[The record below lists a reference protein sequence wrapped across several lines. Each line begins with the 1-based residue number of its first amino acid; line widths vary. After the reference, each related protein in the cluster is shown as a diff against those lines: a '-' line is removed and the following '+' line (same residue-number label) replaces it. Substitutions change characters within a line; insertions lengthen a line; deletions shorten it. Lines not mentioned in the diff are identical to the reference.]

1 MARVVPLRRG
11 HHRGRGFVQVMQIV
25 MNPGLPDE
33 QVFPL
38 GEGVT
43 FIGRDVENQISVL
56 HRSLSRQHARLDA
69 SGGKVVLTDLQS
81 KNGTFVAGTRIARH
95 ELRSGDTFSCGAV
108 SFRLLADSQE
118 TLVSPMLTHESR
130 ALSQVSL
137 QELLGAQDPGRS
149 SALKLGTTPAVER
162 DRDKLQILLK
172 VSQFLSS
179 PGSIESLM
187 ERSLELVFQVL
198 EVDRAVI
205 LLMDKSTQVLRPH
218 VARTSDGT
226 LELSQVYSRHITT
239 YVQQHGVAALFADAR
254 LDPRLDTAESV
265 LQQSIYAAM
274 CAPLKAREELLGV
287 LYLDNLRRPER
298 FSQEDLEFLSSFAN
312 QVGIALENSMLYRR
326 IEQEAIR
333 RNNYQRFFPPSA
345 LQRLEQS
352 STGMDLGAREAEVT
366 TLFSDICGFTQLS
379 STMRPTEVVDMLNA
393 YFPIMADIVFEQE
406 GTLEKYIGDALMAT
420 WGAPFSHPDDADRAL
435 RAAVR
440 MQQALL
446 QLNEQRRAR
455 KQEELQIHIGLNSGP
470 VAAGNIGSKRF
481 LQYAT
486 IGDTT
491 NVASR
496 VCSAASAGEILI
508 TQSTHDLLADKHW
521 VLEPL
526 PPTPVKGKEAPLTLY
541 RVDWL
546 RASAAKR

>member
-1 MARVVPLRRG
+1 MHA
-11 HHRGRGFVQVMQIV
+11 MQIV
-25 MNPGLPDE
+25 MNPGLSDE
-33 QVFPL
+33 QAFPL
-38 GEGVT
+38 GEGIT

-56 HRSLSRQHARLDA
+56 HRSLSRQHARLDTTN
-69 SGGKVVLTDLQS
+69 GKVVLTDLQS
-81 KNGTFVAGTRIARH
+81 KNGTFVGAARIGSQ
-95 ELRSGDTFSCGAV
+95 ELQPGDTFSCGAV
-108 SFRLLADSQE
+108 TFRLIADPQA
-118 TLVSPMLTHESR
+118 TQVSPMLTHESR
-130 ALSQVSL
+130 VLSQVSI
-137 QELLGAQDPGRS
+137 QELLGAQDPHRS
-149 SALKLGTTPAVER
+149 SALKLGTTPVAER

-179 PGSIESLM
+179 PGTIESLM

-205 LLMDKSTQVLRPH
+205 LLVDKGSGLLRPH
-218 VARTSDGT
+218 VARTSDGSKD
-226 LELSQVYSRHITT
+226 LSQVYSRHITT

-254 LDPRLDTAESV
+254 LDPRLDTADSV
-265 LQQSIYAAM
+265 VQQSIYAAM

-345 LQRLEQS
+345 LERLEQS
-352 STGMDLGAREAEVT
+352 STVMELGAKEAEVT

-440 MQQALL
+440 MQQEL
-446 QLNEQRRAR
+446 QRLNQQRRAR
-455 KQEELQIHIGLNSGP
+455 QQVELWIHIGLNSGP

-496 VCSAASAGEILI
+496 VCSAAGAGEILI
-508 TQSTHDLLADKHW
+508 TQSTYDLLTERRW
-521 VLEPL
+521 PLEPL
-526 PPTPVKGKEAPLTLY
+526 PPTPVKGKDAPLMLY
-541 RVDWL
+541 RVRWNT
-546 RASAAKR
+546 

>member
-1 MARVVPLRRG
+1 M
-11 HHRGRGFVQVMQIV
+11 
-25 MNPGLPDE
+25 PDE

-38 GEGVT
+38 GDGIT
-43 FIGRDVENQISVL
+43 LIGRDLENQISIL
-56 HRSLSRQHARLDA
+56 DKSLSRQHARLTSA
-69 SGGKVVLTDLQS
+69 GGKVLLTDLQS
-81 KNGTFVAGTRIARH
+81 KNGTFVGGVRITSR
-95 ELRSGDTFSCGAV
+95 ELHPGDTFICGAV
-108 SFRLLADSQE
+108 TFRLLSVAEPS
-118 TLVSPMLTHESR
+118 VSPTMTHDSR
-130 ALSQVSL
+130 ALSQVTL
-137 QELLGAQDPGRS
+137 QDLLGAHMDSGRS
-149 SALKLGTTPAVER
+149 SALKLGTTSSAER

-179 PGSIESLM
+179 PGTIDNLM

-205 LLMDKSTQVLRPH
+205 LLVDPSSGTLRPR
-218 VARTSDGT
+218 VARTADGSR
-226 LELSQVYSRHITT
+226 ELAHIYSRHITS
-239 YVQQHGVAALFADAR
+239 YVQRHGIAALFADAR

-265 LQQSIYAAM
+265 VQQSIYAAM
-274 CAPLKAREELLGV
+274 CAPLKGREQLLGV

-312 QVGIALENSMLYRR
+312 QVGIALENSMLYKR
-326 IEQEAIR
+326 IEQEAVR

-345 LQRLEQS
+345 LARLEQS
-352 STGMDLGAREAEVT
+352 SSVIELGAKEAEVT
-366 TLFSDICGFTQLS
+366 TLFSDICGFTHLS
-379 STMRPTEVVDMLNA
+379 SRMRPGEVVDMLNA
-393 YFPIMADIVFEQE
+393 YFPTMADIVFEQE

-446 QLNEQRRAR
+446 RLNEQRGAR
-455 KQEELQIHIGLNSGP
+455 HQEALQIHIGLNSGP
-470 VAAGNIGSKRF
+470 VAAGNIGSQRF

-496 VCSAASAGEILI
+496 VCSAAGPGEVLI
-508 TQSTHDLLADKHW
+508 TQSTKERLADPSWK
-521 VLEPL
+521 LELL
-526 PPTPVKGKEAPLTLY
+526 PPTPVKGKDAPLTLY
-541 RVDWL
+541 RVHWNG
-546 RASAAKR
+546 

>member
-1 MARVVPLRRG
+1 
-11 HHRGRGFVQVMQIV
+11 

-33 QVFPL
+33 QVFAL

-56 HRSLSRQHARLDA
+56 HRSLSRQHARLDMA
-69 SGGKVVLTDLQS
+69 GGKVILTDLQS
-81 KNGTFVAGTRIARH
+81 KNGTFVGSTRITRH
-95 ELRSGDTFSCGAV
+95 ELQAGDAFTCGAV
-108 SFRLLADSQE
+108 TFRLLGESPE
-118 TLVSPMLTHESR
+118 TLVSPKLTHEAR
-130 ALSQVSL
+130 ALSQVTL
-137 QELLGAQDPGRS
+137 QELLGAKGDLART
-149 SALKLGTTPAVER
+149 SALKLGTTPVVER

-179 PGSIESLM
+179 PGTIDNLM

-205 LLMDKSTQVLRPH
+205 LLVDPNTRGLRPH
-218 VARTSDGT
+218 VARTSDGSK
-226 LELSQVYSRHITT
+226 ELAQVYSRHITN
-239 YVQQHGVAALFADAR
+239 YVQQRGVAALFADAR

-265 LQQSIYAAM
+265 VQQSIYAAM

-345 LQRLEQS
+345 LERLEHS
-352 STGMDLGAREAEVT
+352 STGMELGAKEAQVT
-366 TLFSDICGFTQLS
+366 TLFSDIAGFTQLS
-379 STMRPTEVVDMLNA
+379 STMRPTDVVDMLNA

-446 QLNEQRRAR
+446 QLNDERRA
-455 KQEELQIHIGLNSGP
+455 KNQGELQIHIGLNSGP
-470 VAAGNIGSKRF
+470 VAAGNIGSRRF

-508 TQSTHDLLADKHW
+508 TQSTFDVLSDKRW
-521 VLEPL
+521 PLERL
-526 PPTPVKGKEAPLTLY
+526 PPTPVKGKDAPLTLY
-541 RVDWL
+541 RVDW
-546 RASAAKR
+546 RRGAPASR

>member
-1 MARVVPLRRG
+1 
-11 HHRGRGFVQVMQIV
+11 

-33 QVFPL
+33 KTFPL

-43 FIGRDVENQISVL
+43 YIGRDVENQVSVL
-56 HRSLSRQHARLDA
+56 HRSLSRQHARLDTTH
-69 SGGKVVLTDLQS
+69 GRIVLTDLQS
-81 KNGTFVAGTRIARH
+81 KNGTFVGSVRISSQ
-95 ELRSGDTFSCGAV
+95 ELRPGDTFSCGAV
-108 SFRLLADSQE
+108 TFRLLADTQA

-130 ALSQVSL
+130 ALSQMSL
-137 QELLGAQDPGRS
+137 QELLGAQDPQRS
-149 SALKLGTTPAVER
+149 SALKLGTAPVAER

-179 PGSIESLM
+179 PGTIESLM

-205 LLMDKSTQVLRPH
+205 LLVDKTTGVLRPH
-218 VARTSDGT
+218 VSRTSDGSRDSAQ
-226 LELSQVYSRHITT
+226 LYSRHITT

-265 LQQSIYAAM
+265 VQQSIYAAM

-312 QVGIALENSMLYRR
+312 QVGIALENSLLYRR

-345 LQRLEQS
+345 LARLDQS
-352 STGMDLGAREAEVT
+352 SGMELGAKDAEVT

-420 WGAPFSHPDDADRAL
+420 WGAPFSHPDDADRAV

-440 MQQALL
+440 MQQEL
-446 QLNEQRRAR
+446 QRLNEQRRANQ
-455 KQEELQIHIGLNSGP
+455 QEELFIHIGLNSGP

-496 VCSAASAGEILI
+496 VCSAAGAGEILI
-508 TQSTHDLLADKHW
+508 TQSTLNLLTERRW
-521 VLEPL
+521 PLEPL
-526 PPTPVKGKEAPLTLY
+526 PPTSVKGKDAPLTLY
-541 RVDWL
+541 RVRWD
-546 RASAAKR
+546 AGPTPGT

>member
-1 MARVVPLRRG
+1 M
-11 HHRGRGFVQVMQIV
+11 QVLQIV
-25 MNPGLPDE
+25 MNPGQSDE

-43 FIGRDVENQISVL
+43 FIGRDVENQIAVL
-56 HRSLSRQHARLDA
+56 HRSLSRQHARLDTA
-69 SGGKVVLTDLQS
+69 GGKVVLTDLQS
-81 KNGTFVAGTRIARH
+81 KNGTFVGGARVTRR
-95 ELRSGDTFSCGAV
+95 ELQYGESFTCGAV
-108 SFRLLADSQE
+108 NFRLLGDSSEQ
-118 TLVSPMLTHESR
+118 TVGPSLTHEAR
-130 ALSQVSL
+130 LLSQVSL
-137 QELLGAQDPGRS
+137 QELLGTPDHRT
-149 SALKLGTTPAVER
+149 SALKLGPTSEAER

-172 VSQFLSS
+172 ISQFLSS
-179 PGSIESLM
+179 PGTIESLM

-205 LLMDKSTQVLRPH
+205 LLVEPGTGVLRPR
-218 VARTSDGT
+218 VARTADGSR
-226 LELSQVYSRHITT
+226 ELAHIYSRHIAS
-239 YVQQHGVAALFADAR
+239 YVQRHGVAALFSDAR
-254 LDPRLDTAESV
+254 LDPRLETADSIM
-265 LQQSIYAAM
+265 QQSIYAAM

-287 LYLDNLRRPER
+287 LYIDNLRRPER
-298 FSQEDLEFLSSFAN
+298 FAQEDLEFLAAFAN
-312 QVGIALENSMLYRR
+312 QVAIALENSLLYRR

-345 LQRLEQS
+345 LARLEESPS
-352 STGMDLGAREAEVT
+352 SVDLGAREAEVT

-379 STMRPTEVVDMLNA
+379 SGMRPTEVVDVLNA

-440 MQQALL
+440 MQQAL
-446 QLNEQRRAR
+446 QRLNTELRAR
-455 KQEELQIHIGLNSGP
+455 RQMELQIHIGLNSGP

-496 VCSAASAGEILI
+496 VCTAAGPGEVLI
-508 TQSTHDLLADKHW
+508 TESTRQRLADPHW
-521 VLEPL
+521 RLERL
-526 PPTPVKGKEAPLTLY
+526 PPTQVKGKDAPLTLY
-541 RVDWL
+541 RVDW
-546 RASAAKR
+546 SAVKTPAP